1 MRVNLELTL
10 EGFVEKYVC
19 FTQNNR
25 MIIISVSA
33 KSPKNVIGEEKEKT
47 LMKTKKYYLHSVI
60 TVLLMAL
67 IRFLPSFG
75 SMTPMGMAILGIF
88 VGALYGWITCDMI
101 WPSILALTMLG
112 FTDYMAN
119 SAAAFT
125 SAISNPSVQ
134 TILWLLVFSALL
146 TVTGISKWLV
156 AKLVN
161 SKLCKGHPWRLS
173 IVICLAVWLCASL
186 GAGFAAILLCW
197 QLVYSIT
204 EQVGY
209 TKQDK
214 WPKMMVCAIIF
225 FNALGALLLPFQ
237 GGVVANYGF
246 LAKASDDLYS
256 SYSYIRYL
264 GLSLT
269 VSIVTT
275 VVYFLLMRFVIRP
288 DMGKLVAG
296 IQVEKAQQLTA
307 KQKLALWAMVAL
319 VVLTILPSCLPAGP
333 VKSFFGTFGTTTVIL
348 LVVAVI
354 TALRDKEG
362 KPYFTFKELANN
374 GIAWP
379 LLFMVATATV
389 MGGAL
394 SNADSGFTATL
405 TGLFGPVLR
414 NASAYGCAVV
424 VASVTLALTNVI
436 NNTVAAAI
444 MIPVMFPF
452 AIALGINPLMMTAM
466 ICFCANCGLLLP
478 CASPAGAMLHGNKEW
493 VSTKEAEIFS
503 LLGIAALLIT
513 VVAVGIPVG
522 GLIFS

>member
-1 MRVNLELTL
+1 
-10 EGFVEKYVC
+10 
-19 FTQNNR
+19 
-25 MIIISVSA
+25 
-33 KSPKNVIGEEKEKT
+33 
-47 LMKTKKYYLHSVI
+47 MKAKKYYLHSAI
-60 TVLLMAL
+60 SILLMVL
-67 IRFLPSFG
+67 VRFLPPFG
-75 SMTPMGMAILGIF
+75 AMTPMGMTILGIF
-88 VGALYGWITCDMI
+88 AGALYGWITCDMI

-112 FTDYMAN
+112 FTEYVAN

-197 QLVYSIT
+197 QLVYSIC

-246 LAKASDDLYS
+246 LAKASNDLYT
-256 SYSYIRYL
+256 SYDYLSYL
-264 GLSLT
+264 QLSLT
-269 VSIVTT
+269 VSITT
-275 VVYFLLMRFVIRP
+275 TIVYFLLMRFVIRP
-288 DMGKLVAG
+288 DMGKLAQG
-296 IQVEKAQQLTA
+296 IQVEKAEKLTQR
-307 KQKLALWAMVAL
+307 QKLALGAMIAL
-319 VVLTILPSCLPAGP
+319 VVLTILPSCLPAGG
-333 VKSFFGTFGTTTVIL
+333 VKKFFNTFGTTTVIL
-348 LVVAVI
+348 LVVAVV
-354 TALRDKEG
+354 TALRDKDG

-394 SNADSGFTATL
+394 SSADSGFTATL
-405 TGLFGPVLR
+405 TNLFGPILS
-414 NASAYGCAVV
+414 NASAYGCAVII
-424 VASVTLALTNVI
+424 AAVTLALTNVI

-444 MIPVMFPF
+444 MVPVMYPF
-452 AIALGINPLMMTAM
+452 ATTLGINPLMMTAM

-493 VSTKEAEIFS
+493 VSTKDAEIFS

-513 VVAVGIPVG
+513 VIAVGIPVG
-522 GLIFS
+522 GLLFS